1 MSNRPEPSVPEYT
14 VTLKIKTLDHGDPNF
29 WDWNAIME
37 DLVWSIEVVRNER
50 RRLFQSR
57 KH

>member
-14 VTLKIKTLDHGDPNF
+14 VTLKIKTLDHGDPTF

-37 DLVWSIEVVRNER
+37 DLVWSIEVV
-50 RRLFQSR
+50 
-57 KH
+57 K